1 MRKTLTN
8 KGVAALRPRAQRY
21 TFPDPEMRGHYVR
34 VQPSGARSFVAV
46 TRDSSGKQIWVN
58 LGAADVT
65 TIEEARETART
76 AIKRIK
82 AGLPALE
89 SPPVKPDSVRSVAEN
104 WLKRHVEKEKL
115 RSQYEIRRCLNKYV
129 FPHWQDR
136 DFVSIKRSDV
146 AVLLDRVEDQ
156 HGPRMADQVLALVRS
171 IANWFASRDDDYV
184 SPFVRGM
191 RRHQNGARE
200 RILNDSELRTIW
212 RAAKANGQ
220 FGAIVRLLL
229 LTAQRREKITTM
241 KWSDVENGVW
251 TIDTAEREKG
261 NAGALALPA
270 QAVVIINSQPRVGD
284 NPYVFAAGRGNGR
297 RNNMSHSK
305 RAFDAILPKMP
316 RWTLHDLRR
325 TARSLLSR
333 ADVRPH
339 ISERVLGHS
348 IAGVEGI
355 YDRHRYDAEKAVA
368 LNKLAALIDGIV
380 NPLDNVMPMA
390 KRTRRR

>member
-65 TIEEARETART
+65 TIEEARETARG

-82 AGLPALE
+82 GGLPAFE
-89 SPPVKPDSVRSVAEN
+89 SPPVKPDSFRSVAEN

-115 RSQYEIRRCLNKYV
+115 RSQYEIKRCLNKYV

-146 AVLLDRVEDQ
+146 AVLLDQVEDQ
-156 HGPRMADQVLALVRS
+156 HGPRMADQVLALARS
-171 IANWFASRDDDYV
+171 IANWFASRDDNYV

-200 RILNDSELRTIW
+200 RILNDGELRTIW

-297 RNNMSHSK
+297 
-305 RAFDAILPKMP
+305 
-316 RWTLHDLRR
+316 
-325 TARSLLSR
+325 
-333 ADVRPH
+333 
-339 ISERVLGHS
+339 
-348 IAGVEGI
+348 
-355 YDRHRYDAEKAVA
+355 
-368 LNKLAALIDGIV
+368 
-380 NPLDNVMPMA
+380 
-390 KRTRRR
+390 